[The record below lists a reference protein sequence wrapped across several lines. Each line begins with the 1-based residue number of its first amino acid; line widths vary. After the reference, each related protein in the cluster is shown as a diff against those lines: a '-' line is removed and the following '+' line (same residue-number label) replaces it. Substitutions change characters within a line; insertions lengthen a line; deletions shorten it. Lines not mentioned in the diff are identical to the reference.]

1 MSEVILT
8 ENLTKRFW
16 RGAPAVAGLNLRV
29 AEGTV
34 CALVGPNGAGKS
46 TTLKML
52 LNLLQPSD
60 GSASVLGKQ
69 STKLGP
75 RDFREIGY
83 VSEDQRL
90 PLWMTPR
97 QYLDYLR
104 PFYPTWDESFRQKM
118 SGLLD
123 LDLSRRLKQCSRGM
137 RMKAALLA
145 ATAFRPKLLVLDE
158 PFSGLDPLVREQ
170 FLQGLLELTQDEGW
184 TILLSSH
191 DMEELERIADTVAFL
206 ETSNLLL
213 HEPVDDLLARFRRV
227 EVPVPAER
235 SQSGDLPPTWL
246 EFRSGSGFASFVD
259 SAWDDK
265 SFGAQL
271 RAHLGADLAR
281 AQCVRL
287 SLREIFVVLAK
298 QSKRSSAS

>member
-1 MSEVILT
+1 MSDAILT

-16 RGAPAVAGLNLRV
+16 RGTTALAGLNLRV
-29 AEGTV
+29 PEGTV

-46 TTLKML
+46 TALKLL
-52 LNLLQPSD
+52 LNLIQPS
-60 GSASVLGKQ
+60 GGEAKVLGRDC
-69 STKLGP
+69 TKLGP

-97 QYLDYLR
+97 QYLDFLR
-104 PFYPTWDESFRQKM
+104 PFYPTWDEAFREKM
-118 SGLLD
+118 TGLLD
-123 LDLSRRLKQCSRGM
+123 LDLTRRLKQCSRGM

-145 ATAFRPKLLVLDE
+145 ATAFRPRLLILDE

-170 FLQGLLELTQDEGW
+170 FLQGLLELTQEEGW

-206 ETSNLLL
+206 DTSHLLL
-213 HEPVDDLLARFRRV
+213 HEPVDALLERFRRV
-227 EVPVPAER
+227 EVP
-235 SQSGDLPPTWL
+235 LPPDQAATRNPPATWL
-246 EFRSGSGFASFVD
+246 EFREGNGFAHFID
-259 SAWDDK
+259 TAW
-265 SFGAQL
+265 SPETFAQGL
-271 RAHLGADLAR
+271 RAMGGDPAR

-298 QSKRSSAS
+298 QSQRNRGA